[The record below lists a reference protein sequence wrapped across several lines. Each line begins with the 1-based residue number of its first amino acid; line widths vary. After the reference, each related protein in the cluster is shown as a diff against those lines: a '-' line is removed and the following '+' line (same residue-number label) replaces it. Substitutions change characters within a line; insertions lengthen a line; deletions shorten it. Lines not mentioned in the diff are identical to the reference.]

1 MAAKEIGKQG
11 KGERIDIVEG
21 ERRDDDSA
29 LDDARVDELWAKYRA
44 GDRKAYENLVDNYLP
59 LVKVT
64 ASRMSIN
71 LPSFISREDLCSAG
85 YVGLISAI
93 DRYDSSR
100 DAKFT
105 TYAITR
111 IRGAVLDELRSHDI
125 LGRVVRD
132 RVNRIE
138 RTESELLSKNSHA
151 SPEEIAAGA
160 GLSMEEYWDAEM
172 GAQAARRI
180 SLSDTGTGGARRSL
194 EDVLLISKDDDPG
207 ARLEMEEIL
216 ERIMEMLTEKEKR
229 LVVMYYEEG
238 LTLKEIGEL
247 LHVTESRVCQIHGAM
262 IHKIRKRLAAI
273 GVPV

>member
-1 MAAKEIGKQG
+1 MTAKEAGKNA
-11 KGERIDIVEG
+11 KGSRIDIVEG
-21 ERRDDDSA
+21 GRADDSGP
-29 LDDARVDELWAKYRA
+29 DEARMTELWKNYRT
-44 GDRKAYENLVDNYLP
+44 GDREAYEELVDNYLP

-64 ASRMSIN
+64 VSRMSIN

-85 YVGLISAI
+85 YVGLLSAL
-93 DRYDSSR
+93 DRYDGSR

-132 RVNRIE
+132 RVSRIE
-138 RTESELLSKNSHA
+138 RAESELLSRNSHA
-151 SPEEIAAGA
+151 TPEEIAAGA
-160 GLSMEEYWDAEM
+160 GLSMDEYWDAEM
-172 GAQAARRI
+172 GAQAARRV
-180 SLSDTGTGGARRSL
+180 SLSDNGSSGKSRSL
-194 EDVLLISKDDDPG
+194 EDVLLVSRDDGPG
-207 ARLEMEEIL
+207 ARLEAEEIL
-216 ERIMEMLTEKEKR
+216 ERVMGMLTEKEKQ

-247 LHVTESRVCQIHGAM
+247 LNVTESRVCQIHGAM
-262 IHKIRKRLAAI
+262 IQKIRKRLAAI